1 MTNNTDDFLVDKFI
15 RCVENRIV
23 NEPNG
28 STYKI
33 YEGTRG
39 DWVAW
44 ASKQEPRVRLPYA
57 SRFCRLRLLLRGRK
71 MPCLYPKLT
80 LIRRRSPIATKN
92 FFGAFYTR
100 TKYFGQL
107 WVIHAFFP
115 AKTFTDGLNVCQK
128 RMIPCAWAF
137 RARRRT
143 KNYLRILTALKNEA
157 KANGLTL
164 KPSSIM
170 LD

>member
-57 SRFCRLRLLLRGRK
+57 SRFCRLRLLLRGCK
-71 MPCLYPKLT
+71 NAMSISEVKIDPSTLT
-80 LIRRRSPIATKN
+80 HSNN
-92 FFGAFYTR
+92 FFLF
-100 TKYFGQL
+100 
-107 WVIHAFFP
+107 
-115 AKTFTDGLNVCQK
+115 
-128 RMIPCAWAF
+128 
-137 RARRRT
+137 
-143 KNYLRILTALKNEA
+143 
-157 KANGLTL
+157 
-164 KPSSIM
+164 
-170 LD
+170 

>member
-1 MTNNTDDFLVDKFI
+1 MLFASPDRHKALSESLKRHAD
-15 RCVENRIV
+15 
-23 NEPNG
+23 
-28 STYKI
+28 
-33 YEGTRG
+33 GT
-39 DWVAW
+39 
-44 ASKQEPRVRLPYA
+44 
-57 SRFCRLRLLLRGRK
+57 
-71 MPCLYPKLT
+71 
-80 LIRRRSPIATKN
+80 
-92 FFGAFYTR
+92 FYTR
-100 TKYFGQL
+100 IKYFGQL

-115 AKTFTDGLNVCQK
+115 AKTFTDGLNVWKK

-137 RARRRT
+137 TARRRT